1 MRGDSKYR
9 YEFEIYTDIK
19 ETKTIP
25 VYKYL
30 SEEERQEFRNMGYF
44 LIPKKLKVSEEQI
57 ENVIKK
63 DVLIRRTVPDIRHV
77 SIQQALTPKGRIM
90 KNKFI
95 IEDSTRW
102 YIVKGDYYTFKSY
115 IENLLDSSN
124 ISSTIG
130 FTSNIDTNIIPDVE
144 EK

>member
-9 YEFEIYTDIK
+9 YEFEVYTDIK
-19 ETKTIP
+19 ETRMVP

-30 SEEERQEFRNMGYF
+30 SEEERQSFRDLGYC
-44 LIPKKLKVSEEQI
+44 LIPKKIKVSEESKESI
-57 ENVIKK
+57 IRK
-63 DVLIRRTVPDIRHV
+63 DVLIRRTVPDIRNV

-95 IEDSTRW
+95 IEDSVRW
-102 YIVKGDYYTFKSY
+102 YVVKGDYYKFKSY
-115 IENLLDSSN
+115 IENLLDSPN

-130 FTSNIDTNIIPDVE
+130 FTHNSNIHE
-144 EK
+144 EG